1 MVTIIEL
8 LIVLGIMVL
17 VHEFGH
23 FAVAKLCGVRVET
36 FAIGFGKKI
45 IGFRRGDTDYQ
56 LNILPLGGYV
66 KMSGELPGETPDPDR
81 EQDPGDFSAH
91 PRWQRMLIALAG
103 PVANFILA
111 LALMTLVSSF
121 HHEVDVYLT
130 GAATND
136 YTLTNSA
143 AAKTGIAPGDL
154 IVRFADA
161 DAPDWDAIAYK
172 SLLNQKATVP
182 FSYIHNGHRVD
193 TTLLVTLNETDA
205 SSGDFLS
212 LLKHLGLVPQFQ
224 NMPVKV
230 VQVEPN
236 MPAASAGLKAGDEI
250 TSIDGLQVHSVPA
263 LLAYMQDQQGKPAV
277 LSVQRTAQ
285 RANTQTLT
293 LPVTPEESTNLD
305 GTKGYHLGFMPLA
318 PPMHVERL
326 PFGRALN
333 DAYAENLKSALMIRD
348 VLKGM
353 VERRVSPRSLQG
365 PIGIGQQVGI
375 AARDSI
381 WTLLRLMA
389 MISINLGIFN
399 LLPIPIL
406 DGGMILFLIIET
418 LMRRDMN
425 QRLKERVYQVA
436 FVCLLVFF
444 VMVIFN
450 DMSKLP
456 LFSKLKP

>member
-66 KMSGELPGETPDPDR
+66 KMSGEMPGESPDPDR
-81 EQDPGDFSAH
+81 ELDPGDFSAH

-111 LALMTLVSSF
+111 LALMTLVASF

-130 GAATND
+130 GAASND
-136 YTLTNSA
+136 YTLANSSA
-143 AAKTGIAPGDL
+143 AKSGIGPGDL
-154 IVRFADA
+154 IVQFADA
-161 DAPDWDAIAYK
+161 DNPDWDAIAYK

-182 FSYIHNGHRVD
+182 FSYLHNGHRVD
-193 TTLLVTLNETDA
+193 TTLLITLTDADA

-212 LLKHLGLVPQFQ
+212 LLKHLGMVPQFQ

-230 VQVEPN
+230 VQVEPD
-236 MPAASAGLKAGDEI
+236 MPAAAAGLKAGDEI

-263 LLAYMQDQQGKPAV
+263 LLAYMQDQAGKPAV
-277 LSVQRTAQ
+277 LNVQRGSAQ
-285 RANTQTLT
+285 PLT
-293 LPVTPEESTNLD
+293 LHVTPEESANLD
-305 GTKGYHLGFMPLA
+305 GSKGYHLGFMPLA

-326 PFGRALN
+326 PFGRAVS
-333 DAYAENLKSALMIRD
+333 DAYQENLKSALMIRD

-389 MISINLGIFN
+389 MISINLGIFK

-406 DGGMILFLIIET
+406 DGGMILFLVIET

>member
-66 KMSGELPGETPDPDR
+66 KMSGEMPGESPDPDR
-81 EQDPGDFSAH
+81 ELDPGDFSAH

-111 LALMTLVSSF
+111 LALMTLVASF

-130 GAATND
+130 GAASND
-136 YTLTNSA
+136 YTLANSSA
-143 AAKTGIAPGDL
+143 AKSGIGPGDL
-154 IVRFADA
+154 IVHFADA
-161 DAPDWDAIAYK
+161 DNPDWDAIAYK

-182 FSYIHNGHRVD
+182 FSYLHNGHRVD
-193 TTLLVTLNETDA
+193 TTLLITLTDADA

-212 LLKHLGLVPQFQ
+212 LLKHLGMVPQFQ

-236 MPAASAGLKAGDEI
+236 MPAAAAGLKAGDEI

-263 LLAYMQDQQGKPAV
+263 LLAYMQDQAGKPAV
-277 LSVQRTAQ
+277 LNVQRGSAQ
-285 RANTQTLT
+285 PLT
-293 LPVTPEESTNLD
+293 LHVTPEESANLD
-305 GTKGYHLGFMPLA
+305 GSKGYHLGFMPLA

-326 PFGRALN
+326 PFGRAVS
-333 DAYAENLKSALMIRD
+333 DAYQENLKSALMIRD

-406 DGGMILFLIIET
+406 DGGMILFLVIET

-436 FVCLLVFF
+436 FVCLLVFA

-450 DMSKLP
+450 DVSKLP
-456 LFSKLKP
+456 FMTKLKP

>member
-1 MVTIIEL
+1 
-8 LIVLGIMVL
+8 
-17 VHEFGH
+17 
-23 FAVAKLCGVRVET
+23 
-36 FAIGFGKKI
+36 
-45 IGFRRGDTDYQ
+45 
-56 LNILPLGGYV
+56 
-66 KMSGELPGETPDPDR
+66 
-81 EQDPGDFSAH
+81 
-91 PRWQRMLIALAG
+91 
-103 PVANFILA
+103 
-111 LALMTLVSSF
+111 MTLVASF

-130 GAATND
+130 GAASND
-136 YTLTNSA
+136 YTLANSSA
-143 AAKTGIAPGDL
+143 AKSGIGPGDL
-154 IVRFADA
+154 IVQFADA
-161 DAPDWDAIAYK
+161 DNPDWDAIAYK

-182 FSYIHNGHRVD
+182 FSYLHNGHRVD
-193 TTLLVTLNETDA
+193 TTLLITLTDADA

-212 LLKHLGLVPQFQ
+212 LLKHLGMVPQFQ

-230 VQVEPN
+230 VQVEPD
-236 MPAASAGLKAGDEI
+236 MPAAAAGLKAGDEI

-263 LLAYMQDQQGKPAV
+263 LLAYMQDQAGKPAV
-277 LSVQRTAQ
+277 LNVQRGSAQ
-285 RANTQTLT
+285 PLT
-293 LPVTPEESTNLD
+293 LHVTPEESANLD
-305 GTKGYHLGFMPLA
+305 GSKGYHLGFMPLA

-326 PFGRALN
+326 PFGRAVS
-333 DAYAENLKSALMIRD
+333 DAYQENLKSALMIRD

-406 DGGMILFLIIET
+406 DGGMILFLVIET